1 MRLEIEAPST
11 GWIVVLTHR
20 PFVRARMKKEREIA
34 IGVMYHIIAQQV
46 NNLITGF
53 QTPNRENLGW
63 YGFFVVL
70 SKRGGIVAAP
80 IYFF

>member
-1 MRLEIEAPST
+1 MEATSGYGAGRTSRATSPMRLEIEAPST

-53 QTPNRENLGW
+53 QTPNRET
-63 YGFFVVL
+63 
-70 SKRGGIVAAP
+70 
-80 IYFF
+80 